1 MEIKVLKTMALLV
14 AFLVLGV
21 TNGVGQPF
29 TVATLNVD
37 GLPQTIL
44 GIPLNDD
51 GPGKDGTERA
61 SQYLADKG
69 YDIIGV
75 QEDFYYHDELT
86 EKLEDPYYWGMVQHF
101 NWANLPWFHL
111 DGLTTFDTD
120 GLCQFWLKR
129 HLLQGEDYVRWN
141 DSYGRTDHCND
152 ALCKKGFRIA
162 QMKLANGRQIV
173 IYNMHM
179 DASEDADEKSGAD
192 WHDKEARWNQWRQ
205 LRSFVQSR
213 LDDRPVIVMGDMNS
227 YYTRDSILS
236 LFIRP
241 IEATGR
247 YVVRDCWVE
256 YSRQG
261 IYPAIGTPH
270 LNPWTYDFQRGE
282 MLDKILYICPVKG
295 PRLELLD
302 YRVEMD
308 YIRDNG
314 KPIGDHRPV
323 VAKFRIVEKGDA
335 NGDGVV
341 NSADAGCAAHY
352 LVGITTTGFSAWA
365 TDVNDDGRIDISDVI
380 RIISMISRKG

>member
-1 MEIKVLKTMALLV
+1 MKVKALKKMVLLV
-14 AFLVLGV
+14 GFLVLDV

-75 QEDFYYHDELT
+75 QEDFYYHDELCT
-86 EKLEDPYYWGMVQHF
+86 ALDNGYDWGDWQGF
-101 NWANLPWFHL
+101 KTGSLPWFHL
-111 DGLTTFDTD
+111 DSFRFDTD
-120 GLCQFWLKR
+120 GLCEFWLLK
-129 HLLQGEDYVRWN
+129 HKCLSEDYVRWN

-179 DASEDADEKSGAD
+179 DASEDADEISGAD

-352 LVGITTTGFSAWA
+352 LVGITTAGFSAWA
-365 TDVNDDGRIDISDVI
+365 ADVNDDGRIDISDVI